1 MSIVVVDLSAVVATL
16 FVLGVIILL
25 IGLILATVGIYFV
38 AKWIAPGLGIDP
50 DRAATVALVASIAN
64 MILWLVLSVAVTAG

>member
-1 MSIVVVDLSAVVATL
+1 MSEEAAVL
-16 FVLGVIILL
+16 FALGGITLL